1 MTHVCVA
8 ARTVD
13 NAKRGAADIANIS
26 KPRDKVTRPFWLQP
40 FGLARLFA
48 QLCVALLAN
57 IRDIGFVAL
66 LDLSENRD
74 SASRVSL
81 C

>member
-1 MTHVCVA
+1 MKRVCVA
-8 ARTVD
+8 AKTVD
-13 NAKRGAADIANIS
+13 NEKGGEADIANIS
-26 KPRDKVTRPFWLQP
+26 EPPDKVSGC
-40 FGLARLFA
+40 FGCNPKGWHDFSPSFR
-48 QLCVALLAN
+48 VVLLAD